1 MKDLFKIRIRAY
13 RLVSIFSY
21 FLFLSFNVNA
31 QARLTIEN
39 NSMRQMTVK
48 VMKGSSGK
56 GKLHKTVNISAYNSE
71 TIYFS
76 ETGYYFTKSKAFLSG
91 KDPIYKKGKS
101 FKVINGSEGYSVF
114 RLVFTIKE
122 SAVPASTGQ
131 TISKSEFDQN

>member
-1 MKDLFKIRIRAY
+1 MKAIFKTTICSA
-13 RLVSIFSY
+13 
-21 FLFLSFNVNA
+21 FLFFACFAGNG

-56 GKLHKTVNISAYNSE
+56 GTLHESVNISAYGSE
-71 TIYFS
+71 TIYFT
-76 ETGYYFTKSKAFLSG
+76 ETGYYFTKSKAILNG
-91 KDPIYKKGKS
+91 KDPVYKKGKS
-101 FKVINGSEGYSVF
+101 FKVINGSEGYSVL
-114 RLVFTIKE
+114 RLTFTIKE